1 MVDSLVYVYRNDEG
15 VEIVYADP
23 NHASL
28 AERYGF
34 KPVDEPIKKPRKPK
48 TEE

>member
-1 MVDSLVYVYRNDEG
+1 MVDGVIYIYRNDEG
-15 VEIVYADP
+15 VEIVYTDV

-34 KPVDEPIKKPRKPK
+34 KLVEEPTKRVRKQK

>member
-1 MVDSLVYVYRNDEG
+1 MVDSLIYTYRNDEG
-15 VEIVYADP
+15 VEISFSDLNQAT
-23 NHASL
+23 L

-34 KPVDEPIKKPRKPK
+34 KLVEEPTKRTRKPK